1 MNNPNLV
8 TPPKWPLRFLR
19 FFVKK
24 EYLEEIEG
32 DMEELFQDYVEQF
45 SLRKANRM
53 YTWEILKLF
62 RPVLMRNLAFLSNL
76 SYHGMFKN
84 YFKVSLRGLLKNPTN
99 SFINV
104 FGSRCIHW

>member
-32 DMEELFQDYVEQF
+32 DMEELFQDHAEQF

-76 SYHGMFKN
+76 SYHGMFSGIVEKSDQLI
-84 YFKVSLRGLLKNPTN
+84 Y
-99 SFINV
+99 
-104 FGSRCIHW
+104 

>member
-45 SLRKANRM
+45 SLRKA
-53 YTWEILKLF
+53 KD
-62 RPVLMRNLAFLSNL
+62 V
-76 SYHGMFKN
+76 
-84 YFKVSLRGLLKNPTN
+84 YFGDTQIV
-99 SFINV
+99 
-104 FGSRCIHW
+104 